1 MLSKSVPA
9 LAALLMISAS
19 AQAQGPIAAPNP
31 APAAPPPGA
40 AASGGVIT
48 LKGADGRLATV
59 TDAQL
64 RDLHRVSVTAAW
76 GEHHVYAGAP
86 IGDLLALVG
95 APSEVKL
102 HGPAL
107 DQIVVVTGQDRFIA
121 VLAMAETARGF
132 HDAPVI
138 LADEIDG
145 KPLDAHEGPY
155 RLIIGGELKPARAV
169 RMVTTIELRPVR

>member
-1 MLSKSVPA
+1 MLSKSIPA

-19 AQAQGPIAAPNP
+19 AQAQSQTAAPNP
-31 APAAPPPGA
+31 APAAPA
-40 AASGGVIT
+40 AAAAPGTIT
-48 LKGADGRLATV
+48 LKGADGRLVTV
-59 TDAQL
+59 NDAQL
-64 RDLHRVSVTAAW
+64 RDGRRVSVTAAW

-107 DQIVVVTGQDRFIA
+107 DQVVVVTGQDRFIA
-121 VLAMAETARGF
+121 VLAMAETARSF

-169 RMVTTIELRPVR
+169 RMVSMIELRPIR